1 MRRTHRQRFRTL
13 KHVDKNRGQLRKT
26 FELLQRDSD
35 LLDDETIV
43 DVENR
48 FQIAPVLICVS
59 GQMLLHERPSSL
71 CPVAPDV
78 SPTDERR
85 DPSSGTEKVESLVHQ
100 MFGTRATGNH
110 GAPRVFQETN
120 APVIFVGV
128 GDIVRKV
135 SASAPSNELFCS
147 KTRLADKERTD
158 NISGIRHM
166 VHWMYPASASQP
178 GVTGGARCLPYGP
191 GRMGCHN
198 SK

>member
-1 MRRTHRQRFRTL
+1 MFHTL
-13 KHVDKNRGQLRKT
+13 KHVDENRRQFRKT
-26 FELLQRDSD
+26 LEVLQRDAD
-35 LLDDETIV
+35 LPDYEPIV

-48 FQIAPVLICVS
+48 FQVVPVVIGAS
-59 GQMLLHERPSSL
+59 GKMLLHERPSSL
-71 CPVAPDV
+71 CPVAPNV
-78 SPTDERR
+78 SPADERR
-85 DPSSGTEKVESLVHQ
+85 GPSSGTEEAESLVHQ
-100 MFGTRATGNH
+100 MLGTRAAGNH
-110 GAPRVFQETN
+110 GAPRVLQETN